1 MEITL
6 DRALYRTI
14 KQMDKAAMQSFI
26 QDIYQSGKDDANEGA
41 APAAQAAPAAENA
54 PAAVDLEALRAD
66 LSKVK
71 GVGEARL
78 NEIMKV
84 IESHLA

>member
-1 MEITL
+1 
-6 DRALYRTI
+6 
-14 KQMDKAAMQSFI
+14 MQSFI

-41 APAAQAAPAAENA
+41 APAAQTEQAA